1 MQEATGR
8 DVTGA
13 ASVKKFNTA
22 KKKNQVRFPIGYNFI
37 PRNTMGRA
45 EIRTAERYLHTHIH
59 TLNNQ
64 RVAINQVDTNKGTQV

>member
-13 ASVKKFNTA
+13 ASGKKFNTA

-37 PRNTMGRA
+37 SRNTMGKA
-45 EIRTAERYLHTHIH
+45 EIRTVERYLHTHFH